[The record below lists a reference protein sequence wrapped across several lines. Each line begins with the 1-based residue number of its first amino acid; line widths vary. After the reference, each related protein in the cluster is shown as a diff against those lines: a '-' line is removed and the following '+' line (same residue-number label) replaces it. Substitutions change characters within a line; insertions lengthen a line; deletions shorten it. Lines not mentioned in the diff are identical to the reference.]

1 MNEEKDN
8 ATTLKPTDCHTDQ
21 SQQGSGKGE
30 AITTAC

>member
-1 MNEEKDN
+1 MNQEKYN

-21 SQQGSGKGE
+21 SQQGSVKEE